1 MIARITVSS
10 KLGPCVFPV
19 AGDAT
24 PVVGISPGSGS
35 GVLATTGSDVVA
47 STPQVG
53 ISPAS
58 AETERTPVKATVN
71 MNRFMGVTPYLRSN
85 HVNLFVSPKI
95 RTIQQHFLQGRPE
108 RTNIAFAIAQLLR
121 LPEAST
127 LMRTTSPKLET
138 AHLTANEEASLRCQ
152 TALELRDRGDYD
164 GARDIM
170 APLWSG
176 IGSRP
181 KTTGLHS
188 SVVSDV
194 LLCAGILTGWLG
206 SRNEIKQA
214 DDYARDLIT
223 ESITLYEAAGDSK
236 KVAEARTELAY
247 CYWRAGA
254 NDEAR
259 ILFCTALE
267 RLTTEGN
274 TRANA
279 LLGLSVVE
287 WSASRYDES
296 LKILTSNAPLFRK
309 ITNHTLKGFY
319 HNQSAMTLR
328 ALATER
334 NRCDY
339 FQRAIKHYEEA
350 DYHFT
355 LACNTVYRA
364 HVKNNVGYLL
374 YKLSRFR
381 KAHEYLDHARRL
393 LVSVRDKVRVAQVD
407 DTRAQVFIAQHRY
420 AEAEVAA
427 RNAVVSF
434 RKAGRQC
441 FLSEALVNHG
451 IALARLTRTVRAHSA
466 LQEAAEVAHR
476 VGALNQAGIAALTL
490 IEEIDPLSL
499 DLLLTAYDNASE
511 WLAEIQSAGLLA
523 RLNQAAR
530 KVIVRLRS
538 EKKLEGA
545 ELLFKGLYFPDE
557 VLKFERGVI
566 RTALVEVNGSVTYA
580 ASLLGISYQRLAR
593 IIETRHKDLLKE
605 RSPVRRRPRQ
615 KGVKTKKT

>member
-1 MIARITVSS
+1 
-10 KLGPCVFPV
+10 
-19 AGDAT
+19 
-24 PVVGISPGSGS
+24 
-35 GVLATTGSDVVA
+35 
-47 STPQVG
+47 
-53 ISPAS
+53 
-58 AETERTPVKATVN
+58 
-71 MNRFMGVTPYLRSN
+71 
-85 HVNLFVSPKI
+85 
-95 RTIQQHFLQGRPE
+95 
-108 RTNIAFAIAQLLR
+108 
-121 LPEAST
+121 
-127 LMRTTSPKLET
+127 MRTTSPKLET
-138 AHLTANEEASLRCQ
+138 SHLTANEKAILRCQ

-164 GARDIM
+164 GAREVMVPI
-170 APLWSG
+170 WSG

-181 KTTGLHS
+181 KVEGLHS
-188 SVVSDV
+188 TVVPEV

-206 SRNEIKQA
+206 SRNEIKEA

-223 ESITLYEAAGDSK
+223 ESITLYEALGDSK

-259 ILFCTALE
+259 ILFSTALD

-296 LKILTSNAPLFRK
+296 WRILTSNASLFRK

-334 NRCDY
+334 NRSDY

-355 LACNTVYRA
+355 LARHTVYRA

-374 YKLSRFR
+374 FKLSRFR

-407 DTRAQVFIAQHRY
+407 DTRAQVFIAQHKY

-427 RNAVVSF
+427 RNAVSSF

-441 FLSEALVNHG
+441 FLSEALVNHV
-451 IALARLTRTVRAHSA
+451 IALARLTKTVRAQSS
-466 LQEAAEVAHR
+466 LQEAAEVAHG

-490 IEEIDPLSL
+490 IEEIDPLPL

-511 WLAEIQSAGLLA
+511 WLTEVQSAGLLA

-530 KVIVRLRS
+530 KVIARLRI
-538 EKKLEGA
+538 EQRLDGA
-545 ELLFKGLYFPDE
+545 DVLFKGLHLPSE
-557 VLKFERGVI
+557 VLKFERGLI
-566 RTALVEVNGSVTYA
+566 RNALAEVNGSVTYA

-593 IIETRHKDLLKE
+593 MIEKRHKDLLKE
-605 RSPVRRRPRQ
+605 RTPVRRRPRKQ
-615 KGVKTKKT
+615 SRIF